1 MSAIRHAQRQLPRP
15 IEKLAPLP
23 DFTHR
28 SERGKLEPSNPL
40 APGSADE
47 RKAMSDQMTDAELL
61 SWKVSAGD
69 KVNKGDILCEI
80 STDKVDMDL
89 DSPFTGEILSLKVE
103 EGDVVNVGD
112 AIAEIETEED
122 SLLGSIFD

>member
-1 MSAIRHAQRQLPRP
+1 MSKENIILP
-15 IEKLAPLP
+15 
-23 DFTHR
+23 
-28 SERGKLEPSNPL
+28 
-40 APGSADE
+40 
-47 RKAMSDQMTDAELL
+47 AMSDQMTEAELL
-61 SWKVSAGD
+61 KWNISEGSEIK
-69 KVNKGDILCEI
+69 KGDIIAEI

>member
-1 MSAIRHAQRQLPRP
+1 MAKENILLP
-15 IEKLAPLP
+15 
-23 DFTHR
+23 
-28 SERGKLEPSNPL
+28 
-40 APGSADE
+40 
-47 RKAMSDQMTDAELL
+47 AMSDQMTEAELL
-61 SWKVSAGD
+61 GWKVSAGD

-89 DSPFTGEILSLKVE
+89 DSPFTGEILSLKAE
-103 EGDVVNVGD
+103 EGDMVNVGD

>member
-1 MSAIRHAQRQLPRP
+1 MAKENILLP
-15 IEKLAPLP
+15 
-23 DFTHR
+23 
-28 SERGKLEPSNPL
+28 
-40 APGSADE
+40 
-47 RKAMSDQMTDAELL
+47 AMSDQMTEAELL
-61 SWKVSAGD
+61 GWKVSVGD
-69 KVNKGDILCEI
+69 KGNNGDILCEI

-103 EGDVVNVGD
+103 EGDMVNVGD